1 MRNGK
6 VALVTGSSTG
16 IGAAVAKQLAKDGYD
31 IAVHYSSSPEAGEQ
45 VHAKVLAEGVNGCL
59 LHGNIADPEV
69 PDRLIAECVEK
80 LGRLDVLINNAGI
93 TRFEDLRQIKPETMD
108 SLYNLDFRGM
118 ILCAKAAANYM
129 VPAGIRGVILFNTS
143 IRAFSPH
150 TSDAVYAGLKAGLN
164 RAIESFAIDLGRYGI
179 RVNGF
184 SPGVIDVRTPEDV
197 DSKDSMWYKDHW
209 RYIPLRRVGRPVD
222 MGNVV
227 SLLVSDKADYITGQ
241 VIRADGGL
249 SVFGAPDNMGD
260 IFRIFDIK
268 ELVINYD
275 EEKERKEHEEMFKR
289 FREEM
294 ERQKREKEAKEGK

>member
-16 IGAAVAKQLAKDGYD
+16 IGAAVAKQLARDGYD
-31 IAVHYSSSPEAGEQ
+31 VAVHYNSSREEGER
-45 VHAKVLAEGVNGCL
+45 VLAAVREAGVNGCL
-59 LHGNIADPEV
+59 LQGNTAEIDV
-69 PDRLIAECVEK
+69 PDRLIAECVAQ
-80 LGRLDVLINNAGI
+80 LGRLDVLVNNAGI
-93 TRFEDLRQIKPETMD
+93 TRFEDLREIKPETMD

-129 VPAGIRGVILFNTS
+129 VENSIAGVILFNTS
-143 IRAFSPH
+143 IRSFSPH

-164 RAIESFAIDLGRYGI
+164 RAIESFAIDLGPYGI

-184 SPGVIDVRTPEDV
+184 SPGVIDVRTPEDQ
-197 DSKDSMWYKDHW
+197 DSKDSIWYRDHW

-227 SLLVSDKADYITGQ
+227 SLLVSDKASYITGQ
-241 VIRADGGL
+241 VLRADGGL
-249 SVFGAPDNMGD
+249 SVLGAPDNMGD

-268 ELVINYD
+268 ELVVNYNED
-275 EEKERKEHEEMFKR
+275 EERRKIEEMR
-289 FREEM
+289 AA
-294 ERQKREKEAKEGK
+294 RQKRNKEAN

>member
-16 IGAAVAKQLAKDGYD
+16 IGAAVAKQLARDGYD
-31 IAVHYSSSPEAGEQ
+31 VAVHYNSSREAGE
-45 VHAKVLAEGVNGCL
+45 KVLEAVRAEGVNGCL
-59 LHGNIADPEV
+59 LHGNTAEVDV
-69 PDRLIAECVEK
+69 PDRLIAECVEQ

-93 TRFEDLRQIKPETMD
+93 TRFEELRDIKPETMD

-129 VPAGIRGVILFNTS
+129 VDNGVAGVILFNTS
-143 IRAFSPH
+143 IRSFSPH

-164 RAIESFAIDLGRYGI
+164 RAIESFAIDLGPYGI

-184 SPGVIDVRTPEDV
+184 SPGVIDVRTPEDQ
-197 DSKDSMWYKDHW
+197 DSKDSIWYRDHH

-227 SLLVSDKADYITGQ
+227 SLLVSDKASYITGQ

-249 SVFGAPDNMGD
+249 SILGAPDNMGD

-268 ELVINYD
+268 ELVVNYNED
-275 EEKERKEHEEMFKR
+275 EERRKLEEIRAARHK
-289 FREEM
+289 
-294 ERQKREKEAKEGK
+294 GK

>member
-16 IGAAVAKQLAKDGYD
+16 IGAAVAKQLARDGFD
-31 IAVHYSSSPEAGEQ
+31 VAVHYNSSREEGE
-45 VHAKVLAEGVNGCL
+45 KVLAAVREAGVNGCL
-59 LHGNIADPEV
+59 LHGSTAEVDV
-69 PDRLIAECVEK
+69 PDRLIAECVEQ
-80 LGRLDVLINNAGI
+80 LGRLDVLVNNAGI
-93 TRFEDLRQIKPETMD
+93 TRFEELRDIKPETMD

-129 VPAGIRGVILFNTS
+129 VDHGVEGVILFNTS
-143 IRAFSPH
+143 IRSFSPH

-164 RAIESFAIDLGRYGI
+164 RAIESFAIDLGPYGI

-184 SPGVIDVRTPEDV
+184 SPGVIDVRTPEDQ
-197 DSKDSMWYKDHW
+197 DSRDSIWYRDHH

-227 SLLVSDKADYITGQ
+227 SLLVSDKASYITGQ

-249 SVFGAPDNMGD
+249 SILGAPDNMGD

-268 ELVINYD
+268 ELVVNYNED
-275 EEKERKEHEEMFKR
+275 EERRKVEEMRAARHKG
-289 FREEM
+289 
-294 ERQKREKEAKEGK
+294 EK

>member
-16 IGAAVAKQLAKDGYD
+16 IGAAVARQLAKDGYD
-31 IAVHYSSSPEAGEQ
+31 IAVHYSSSREAGEA
-45 VHAKVLAEGVNGCL
+45 VLEKVLAEGVNGCL
-59 LHGNIADPEV
+59 LSGNLTDVEV
-69 PDRLIAECVEK
+69 PDRLVKECVEK
-80 LGRLDVLINNAGI
+80 LGRLDVLINNAGV
-93 TRFEDLRQIKPETMD
+93 TRFEDLMEIKPETMD
-108 SLYNLDFRGM
+108 LLYQLDFRGM

-129 VPAGIRGVILFNTS
+129 VPNKIPGVILFNTS
-143 IRAFSPH
+143 IRSFSPH

-164 RAIESFAIDLGRYGI
+164 RAIESFAIDLGPYGI

-184 SPGVIDVRTPEDV
+184 SPGVIDVKTPEDM
-197 DSKDSMWYKDHW
+197 DSRDSIWFRDHW

-249 SVFGAPDNMGD
+249 SVPGVADNMGD
-260 IFRIFDIK
+260 LFRIYEIK
-268 ELVINYD
+268 DLVENYNED
-275 EEKERKEHEEMFKR
+275 EERKRIEEIRYGKKT
-289 FREEM
+289 EE
-294 ERQKREKEAKEGK
+294 KK

>member
-16 IGAAVAKQLAKDGYD
+16 IGAAVAKQLARDGYD
-31 IAVHYSSSPEAGEQ
+31 VAVHYNSSREEGE
-45 VHAKVLAEGVNGCL
+45 KVLAAVREAGVNGCL
-59 LHGNIADPEV
+59 LHGNTAEVDV
-69 PDRLIAECVEK
+69 PDRLIAECVEQ
-80 LGRLDVLINNAGI
+80 LGRLDVLVNNTGI
-93 TRFEDLRQIKPETMD
+93 TRFEELRDIKPETMD

-129 VPAGIRGVILFNTS
+129 VDNGVAGVILFNTS
-143 IRAFSPH
+143 IRSFSPH

-164 RAIESFAIDLGRYGI
+164 RAIESFAIDLGTYGI

-184 SPGVIDVRTPEDV
+184 SPGVIDVRTPEDQ
-197 DSKDSMWYKDHW
+197 DSKDSIWYRDHH

-227 SLLVSDKADYITGQ
+227 SLLVSDKASYITGQ

-249 SVFGAPDNMGD
+249 SILGAPDNMGD

-268 ELVINYD
+268 ELVVNYNED
-275 EEKERKEHEEMFKR
+275 EERRKVEEMRAARHK
-289 FREEM
+289 
-294 ERQKREKEAKEGK
+294 GKK

>member
-16 IGAAVAKQLAKDGYD
+16 IGAAVAKQLARDGYD
-31 IAVHYSSSPEAGEQ
+31 VAVHYNSSREEGE
-45 VHAKVLAEGVNGCL
+45 KVLAAVRAEGVNGCL
-59 LHGNIADPEV
+59 LHGNTAEVDV
-69 PDRLIAECVEK
+69 PDRLIAACVEQ
-80 LGRLDVLINNAGI
+80 LGRLDVLVNNAGI
-93 TRFEDLRQIKPETMD
+93 TRFEELRDIQPETMD

-129 VPAGIRGVILFNTS
+129 VDNGVAGVILFNTS
-143 IRAFSPH
+143 IRSFSPH

-164 RAIESFAIDLGRYGI
+164 RAIESFAIDLGPYGI

-184 SPGVIDVRTPEDV
+184 SPGVIDVRTPEDQ
-197 DSKDSMWYKDHW
+197 DSKDSIWYRDHH

-227 SLLVSDKADYITGQ
+227 SLLVSDKASYITGQ

-249 SVFGAPDNMGD
+249 SVLGAPDNMGD

-268 ELVINYD
+268 ELVVNYNED
-275 EEKERKEHEEMFKR
+275 EERRKVEEMRAARHK
-289 FREEM
+289 
-294 ERQKREKEAKEGK
+294 GK